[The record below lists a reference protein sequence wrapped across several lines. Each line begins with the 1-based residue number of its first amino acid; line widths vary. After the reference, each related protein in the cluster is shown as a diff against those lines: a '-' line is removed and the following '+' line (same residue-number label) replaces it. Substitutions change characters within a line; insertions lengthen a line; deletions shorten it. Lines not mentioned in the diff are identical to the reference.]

1 MERRPV
7 RLKEYTRSAIWG
19 GHRLISDWG
28 KQTDGENLAEA
39 WELSVRAGE
48 MATISDGE
56 FAGMPLDE
64 YIRLCGG
71 DCVSPAYHVGDRFP
85 LLIKL
90 IDAADTLSVQVHPDD
105 AYAGRVEHDL
115 GKTEMWYI
123 VDAEPGASIVWGLRD
138 GVSREAFAQAI
149 HSGRIEECLHRQ
161 PVRAGECYYI
171 PAGMLH
177 AIGGGIL
184 IAEIQQNSDLTY
196 RVYDYNRRGADG
208 KLREL
213 HVQKALDVTRG
224 FTPEEVRA
232 QQFARGDSPVP
243 GGELLADS
251 RYFRV
256 VRYSVKG
263 ELSLCVDTESFVSL
277 LCVDGAG
284 SLLYGNEKYP
294 VERGDSYFLPA
305 GMGEYRVSGDMTL
318 IASRL

>member
-1 MERRPV
+1 MERCPL

-19 GHRLISDWG
+19 GHHLISDWN

-39 WELSVRAGE
+39 WELSVRPGE
-48 MATISDGE
+48 MVTIVDGG

-64 YIRLCGG
+64 YIGLCGG
-71 DCVSPAYHVGDRFP
+71 DCVAPSYHAGDRFP

-90 IDAADTLSVQVHPDD
+90 IDTADTLSVQVHPDD
-105 AYAGRVEHDL
+105 AYADSVEHDL

-138 GVSREAFAQAI
+138 GVNRDALAQAI
-149 HSGRIEECLHRQ
+149 RSDRIEECLHRQ
-161 PVRAGECYYI
+161 AVRAGECYYI

-196 RVYDYNRRGADG
+196 RVYDYNRRGTDG

-213 HVQKALDVTRG
+213 HVQKALDVTRS
-224 FTPEEVRA
+224 FTTEEIRA
-232 QQFARGDSPVP
+232 RQFARGNSPVP

-251 RYFRV
+251 QYFRV
-256 VRYSVKG
+256 VRYPVRG
-263 ELSLCVDTESFVSL
+263 ELTLCVDTTSFVSL
-277 LCVDGAG
+277 LCIDGTG
-284 SLLYGNEKYP
+284 SLLYGNKKYP
-294 VERGDSYFLPA
+294 VERGTSYFLPA
-305 GMGEYRVSGDMTL
+305 GMGEYRASGNMTL
-318 IASRL
+318 IESRL